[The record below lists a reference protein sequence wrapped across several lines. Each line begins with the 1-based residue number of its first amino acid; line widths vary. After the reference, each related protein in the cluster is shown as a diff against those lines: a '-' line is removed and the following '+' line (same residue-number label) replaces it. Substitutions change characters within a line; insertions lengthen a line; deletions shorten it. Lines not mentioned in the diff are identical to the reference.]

1 MGRALQWAVQRVRLK
16 DSVPVPGVCY
26 PTYRSWLSNL
36 SFANNQAESKGI
48 HLPAHAW
55 VLYLTEH
62 RLDQMNPT
70 RM

>member
-1 MGRALQWAVQRVRLK
+1 MYRLTFRFLETE
-16 DSVPVPGVCY
+16 DEHFY
-26 PTYRSWLSNL
+26 QMDEFNL

-55 VLYLTEH
+55 VLYLAEH
-62 RLDQMNPT
+62 RLDQMNST